1 MGKRCFTQ
9 LTWIDSENTTSIKKE
24 KKKRKKEEGKEHDR
38 LKTLKG
44 GLGKN

>member
-9 LTWIDSENTTSIKKE
+9 LTWIDSGI
-24 KKKRKKEEGKEHDR
+24 
-38 LKTLKG
+38 KTLKQTNKKKKKNREKTSTNLKTWKD

>member
-9 LTWIDSENTTSIKKE
+9 LTWIDSGI
-24 KKKRKKEEGKEHDR
+24 
-38 LKTLKG
+38 KTLKERKKKKKNREKTSTNLKTWKD